1 MMMIPGRLTLPAAAQ
16 CAAFLLLAITGGC
29 SVLFRI
35 VGDSQAPT
43 ATQAGLVLFAALA
56 LGMVVVLPWRW
67 LAMQLRARP
76 RAESIAVVFTAL
88 LIGVLWLFILP
99 VSPAPQQQTSISVQ
113 ALGTHTVPSS
123 GNEVWMRIEANGRP
137 VEADELQRS
146 GDWVK
151 DGQFV
156 RSTGS
161 QLTNKVT
168 WHGYAESGRLIFVAH
183 SWSGHARVTLNS
195 KTRVLDLYRAEGGGA
210 EVLTF
215 GGEAANSYTL
225 PFAVRSGFKQWLV
238 AVGDVLLG
246 AFALSLAF
254 MWLGTRP
261 LLRAP
266 GSPCGRPLWQDVLQ
280 FGSPLLLTGTCALL
294 LFFPGPMTSD
304 SLDQWHQAGTGHF
317 VDAHPLLY
325 SLVMVAARSF
335 SAGPA
340 AVAMLQ
346 LVLLAAACAWLIAA
360 LQRATSAP
368 RWAAW
373 LAAGIVALHPFVWL
387 VSITLWKDV
396 PYATCV
402 VALVAFVVQHGLLSP
417 TSRLRWRAV
426 LVLAL
431 LMFGAMAL
439 RHNGPPV
446 ALACGLL
453 LLGLLRGSRRRVL
466 GASVLAIG
474 LLLGLRGPVSDA
486 LDVQRS
492 SLSYMLFAH
501 HIGAHIAQGHQPA
514 ARADR
519 EILRRLNPSQPDWAY
534 SCATVNPLIFNDRF
548 NVREAQR
555 QVDDLRRIWIELAS
569 ARPDIE
575 AGHGICGSGLIWRM
589 RASDPLYLSSISI
602 WAPQD
607 RVRWITPLHDTDP
620 IEASLAPRSAERIGR
635 LLLSPGL
642 EPLYQPAG
650 YMYALIL
657 ACGIGML
664 RTRNWRLSVV
674 LLLPAVHTVF
684 LAISIV
690 AQDTRY
696 QLPVILMALA
706 CTPLFLSSRRRS
718 GSPSPPHPVAARGG
732 D

>member
-1 MMMIPGRLTLPAAAQ
+1 MTMTPGRLTLPAAAR

-35 VGDSQAPT
+35 IGDSQAST
-43 ATQAGLVLFAALA
+43 AALTGLALFAALVS
-56 LGMVVVLPWRW
+56 GVMVVLPWRW
-67 LAMQLRARP
+67 LVMQLRARP
-76 RAESIAVVFTAL
+76 TTEAFAAVFAAL

-99 VSPAPQQQTSISVQ
+99 VSPAPQQQTSISVE

-123 GNEVWMRIEANGRP
+123 GNEVWVRIEANGRP
-137 VEADELQRS
+137 VDADDLQRS
-146 GDWVK
+146 GDWVQ

-156 RSTGS
+156 RSIGS
-161 QLTNKVT
+161 KQTNKVI
-168 WHGYAESGRLIFVAH
+168 WRGNAESGRLIFVAH

-195 KTRVLDLYRAEGGGA
+195 RTRVLDLYRAEGGA

-215 GGEAANSYTL
+215 GGKAANSYTL
-225 PFAVRSGFKQWLV
+225 PFAVRSGFKQWVV

-254 MWLGTRP
+254 MWLGTRQS
-261 LLRAP
+261 LLAP
-266 GSPCGRPLWQDVLQ
+266 GSPGGRPLWQDVLQ
-280 FGSPLLLTGTCALL
+280 YGAPLLLTGTFALL

-304 SLDQWHQAGTGHF
+304 SLDQWHQAGTGQF

-346 LVLLAAACAWLIAA
+346 LVLLTAACAWLIAA

-417 TSRLRWRAV
+417 TSRLRWHAV
-426 LVLAL
+426 LALSL

-453 LLGLLRGSRRRVL
+453 LLWLLRGSRRRVL

-514 ARADR
+514 APADR

-620 IEASLAPRSAERIGR
+620 IEASLAPRFAERIGR
-635 LLLSPGL
+635 LLLSPAV

-650 YMYALIL
+650 YMYVLIF
-657 ACGIGML
+657 ACVIGML
-664 RTRNWRLSVV
+664 RTRNRRLSVV

-706 CTPLFLSSRRRS
+706 CTPLFLTSRRWA
-718 GSPSPPHPVAARGG
+718 GSSSPPRPVTGRGG